1 MLRKTKI
8 VCTLGPSTDQEGVMR
23 NMIVSGMNVARFN
36 FSHGSHEEHAARL
49 AKLQE
54 LSKADLTN
62 GEIQQRMVFSCKIL
76 RYYDRY
82 AKINLGK
89 RLAASPPQEGKE

>member
-1 MLRKTKI
+1 MH
-8 VCTLGPSTDQEGVMR
+8 R
-23 NMIVSGMNVARFN
+23 NT
-36 FSHGSHEEHAARL
+36 FSARL

>member
-49 AKLQE
+49 AKLRA
-54 LSKADLTN
+54 LWPPCWIPKA
-62 GEIQQRMVFSCKIL
+62 L
-76 RYYDRY
+76 RS
-82 AKINLGK
+82 A
-89 RLAASPPQEGKE
+89 

>member
-54 LSKADLTN
+54 LSKEQTTCQEQL
-62 GEIQQRMVFSCKIL
+62 EKLYEQWEE
-76 RYYDRY
+76 
-82 AKINLGK
+82 
-89 RLAASPPQEGKE
+89 LAE